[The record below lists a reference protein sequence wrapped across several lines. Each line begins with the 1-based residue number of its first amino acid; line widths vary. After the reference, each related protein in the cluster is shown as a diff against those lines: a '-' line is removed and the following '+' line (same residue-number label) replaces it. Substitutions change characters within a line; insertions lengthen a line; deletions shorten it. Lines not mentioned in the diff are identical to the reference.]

1 MAERVCLGV
10 IIGAHGLQ
18 GLVRVKSFAEDEEA
32 VACYGPLED
41 DQGEPIALTVIGR
54 GRGALLARVDGVG
67 DRDSAEA
74 LRGTR
79 LHVLRE
85 TLPPVGKD
93 EYYHADLIGL
103 QVDHLNGAEIAFLK
117 THGGAGANP
126 FPNNSDATF
135 DAGSLRVVFGSA
147 SGRRR
152 PARRAPACLEKRI
165 LTLLPKKAIR
175 RAAAACRP
183 RACSL
188 AASPASGL
196 QLRARSPGSGPE
208 PGRWPPGPDLGL
220 GKGRRASGA

>member
-41 DQGEPIALTVIGR
+41 DQGEPIALTLIGR

-103 QVDHLNGAEIAFLK
+103 QVDHLNGAEIGIVVAVHDF
-117 THGGAGANP
+117 GAG
-126 FPNNSDATF
+126 DLI
-135 DAGSLRVVFGSA
+135 DVRLAGSNKTVLLPFD
-147 SGRRR
+147 RRTV
-152 PARRAPACLEKRI
+152 PVIDLDAR
-165 LTLLPKKAIR
+165 TLLVDPMPGMLYKNREADDDR
-175 RAAAACRP
+175 ET
-183 RACSL
+183 
-188 AASPASGL
+188 GL
-196 QLRARSPGSGPE
+196 
-208 PGRWPPGPDLGL
+208 
-220 GKGRRASGA
+220 